1 MANRQFCPEAVVHAL
16 RHKYHT
22 TPSNLKLKWSV
33 ILFVY
38 NKSTAF
44 TEEEFNTVKEA
55 MLDVYKKIKNN
66 DLDFLLED
74 DEEGPDPDTDPNAET
89 DDAFAADYD
98 EDDEDDE

>member
-1 MANRQFCPEAVVHAL
+1 MTVNSIRQSLPRYYL
-16 RHKYHT
+16 NDLT
-22 TPSNLKLKWSV
+22 V
-33 ILFVY
+33 ILFGY
-38 NKSTAF
+38 NNSTAF

-74 DEEGPDPDTDPNAET
+74 DEDSEDGPEPDTDPNADA
-89 DDAFAADYD
+89 DDSFAADYD

>member
-1 MANRQFCPEAVVHAL
+1 MFG
-16 RHKYHT
+16 
-22 TPSNLKLKWSV
+22 
-33 ILFVY
+33 Y

-74 DEEGPDPDTDPNAET
+74 DEDSEDGPEPDTDPNAEA
-89 DDAFAADYD
+89 DDSFAADYD

>member
-1 MANRQFCPEAVVHAL
+1 MVHAL

-74 DEEGPDPDTDPNAET
+74 DEDSEDGPDPDTDPNAEA
-89 DDAFAADYD
+89 DDSFAADYD

>member
-1 MANRQFCPEAVVHAL
+1 MFG
-16 RHKYHT
+16 
-22 TPSNLKLKWSV
+22 
-33 ILFVY
+33 Y

-74 DEEGPDPDTDPNAET
+74 DEDSEDGPEPDTDPNADA
-89 DDAFAADYD
+89 DDSFAADYD